1 MPIYSILIDVL
12 DDDRD
17 GLKLDPCSSLYF
29 FLVVLVSTTASSWGA
44 RSPSMIFTL
53 LCMSMVK
60 ISHSKESYVAQIIFP
75 NAAFNFGFAGL
86 NKLVPAVVLR

>member
-12 DDDRD
+12 DDDQE

-29 FLVVLVSTTASSWGA
+29 FLVVLVSTSSSWGA

-60 ISHSKESYVAQIIFP
+60 ISHSKESYVAQIIFL

-86 NKLVPAVVLR
+86 NKLVPAVVLG